1 MTLTEKIIAR
11 AAGRSHVAPDDEVW
25 ANVDLAA
32 MHDSSG
38 PRRIAPTLERLGGRL
53 WDLSRI
59 VLAIDHFTPAAN
71 LRHAEILTTTR
82 DWARKTGLPHFFD
95 SVGVL
100 HNLLLEQGL
109 AKPGTLIVGAD
120 SHTVTA
126 GAIGALAI
134 GVGATE
140 LATVLVTGQIWLRV
154 PPTVLIR
161 FEGAMPSHLTARD
174 LAMVVLQRLRADFA
188 IYRAVEFAGPAVEAF
203 DLDERAVLANQ
214 AIEMGAKNGIVP
226 ASAAVLDLFSG
237 DASGSRRPPASEPPL
252 AGDAG
257 CSYEA
262 THMFTVSS
270 IPPLVAAPPNV
281 DHVMPAQQV
290 AGLELDHAYIGSC
303 VGGKARDLREA
314 ARILRGKR
322 VKTPLRITP
331 ATQRVVEDT
340 LHDGTLQVL
349 IDAGAIVQAP
359 GCGACAGL
367 HSGLLGPKE
376 RCIATVTRNYSGR
389 MGDSTAEIYLAS
401 PLTVAASAVTG
412 RLTDPRE
419 FL

>member
-11 AAGRSHVAPDDEVW
+11 AAGRASVAPDDEVW

-38 PRRIAPTLERLGGRL
+38 PRRIAGTIETLGGRL
-53 WDLSRI
+53 WDLDRI
-59 VLAIDHFTPAAN
+59 VLAVDHFTPASN
-71 LRHAEILTTTR
+71 HRHAEILTVTR
-82 DWARKTGLPHFFD
+82 DWARRTGLPHYFD
-95 SVGVL
+95 SVGIM

-109 AKPGTLIVGAD
+109 VTPGTLIVGAD

-140 LATVLVTGQIWLRV
+140 LATILVTGQTWLRV
-154 PPTVLIR
+154 PRTVLVR
-161 FEGAMPSHLTARD
+161 FEDRMPGYLTARD
-174 LAMVVLQRLRADFA
+174 LALAVLRRLKADFA
-188 IYRAVEFAGPAVEAF
+188 IYRAVEYGGPVVETL

-226 ASAAVLDLFSG
+226 VGGPALERVRRGAEATDLPVQG
-237 DASGSRRPPASEPPL
+237 DP
-252 AGDAG
+252 G
-257 CSYEA
+257 CAYEA
-262 THMFTVSS
+262 VHTFDVSA

-281 DHVMPAQQV
+281 DQVTPVEDV
-290 AGLELDHAYIGSC
+290 AGLEVDRAYIGSC

-314 ARILRGKR
+314 ARILKGRR
-322 VKTPLRITP
+322 ARTPLRIVP
-331 ATQRVVEDT
+331 ATQRVVEET
-340 LHDGTLQVL
+340 LRDGTLQALV
-349 IDAGAIVQAP
+349 DAGAIIQAP

-367 HSGLLGPKE
+367 HSGLLGAGE
-376 RCIATVTRNYSGR
+376 RCITSVTRNYPGR
-389 MGDSTAEIYLAS
+389 MGDPTAEIYLAS
-401 PLTVAASAVTG
+401 PLTIAASAVTG